1 MEKTY
6 NLGLIQQ
13 VRAYME
19 RNHLS
24 QNQLAAKAGLSSAA
38 LRDQPDLAE
47 EGHLMKLKHWF
58 IETFLAP
65 FAQAA
70 LREENQEL
78 REELARLQI
87 QLCRRADPFLWM
99 EHEHGGEL

>member
-1 MEKTY
+1 
-6 NLGLIQQ
+6 
-13 VRAYME
+13 
-19 RNHLS
+19 
-24 QNQLAAKAGLSSAA
+24 
-38 LRDQPDLAE
+38 
-47 EGHLMKLKHWF
+47 MKLKHWF

-87 QLCRRADPFLWM
+87 QLCSRADQFLWM